1 MSAMERFYCRG
12 VLTVLRF
19 WMESHDRL
27 TFKDVWVEILRL
39 ISTLTSHRLRFKNLH
54 PGGTLLG
61 LLSDMEAAPL
71 LGFADAVWDTLTATR
86 QAEIGT
92 PIAMLSYVPRIC
104 HVHFDR
110 YVQPASSGV
119 WLI

>member
-1 MSAMERFYCRG
+1 MSAMERFHCRG

-19 WMESHDRL
+19 WMESHGRL

-39 ISTLTSHRLRFKNLH
+39 ISTLTSHRLRFKNFH

-71 LGFADAVWDTLTATR
+71 LGFADAVWDTLTAAR

-92 PIAMLSYVPRIC
+92 PIVMLSYVLRIC

-110 YVQPASSGV
+110 YVQSASSGV